1 MALGA
6 IGFQFTSPC
15 AISIPDKFL
24 KKKFVQVRCKWKW
37 VTCRK
42 DKCVFWII
50 DGRLSFELFLCSFI
64 YWRKINY
71 FRFIDFGLWVWGFR
85 VQGSGFGVS
94 LGACRPLTVCERGE
108 AGSTG
113 SEGSEGVVR
122 RIKTGKRREVL
133 KIWYSRKMRNLWT
146 FWTFRTRLTYEA
158 S

>member
-1 MALGA
+1 MAFWT
-6 IGFQFTSPC
+6 IGFQFISPC
-15 AISIPDKFL
+15 VISIPDKFL

-64 YWRKINY
+64 YWHKINY
-71 FRFIDFGLWVWGFR
+71 FRFIDFRLWVWRFR
-85 VQGSGFGVS
+85 VQGSGLASGHAAPWLFVK
-94 LGACRPLTVCERGE
+94 
-108 AGSTG
+108 
-113 SEGSEGVVR
+113 EGKRVLQVQRVQRGVVR

-146 FWTFRTRLTYEA
+146 FWTFRT